1 MTDLA
6 LVYTL
11 VDDEHSSIEM
21 YIERVLMRSM
31 VVSIGSEEEERIL
44 SEFKALLDTDET
56 VEVLSFDQCILRGSK
71 ES

>member
-11 VDDEHSSIEM
+11 LDDKHSSIEM
-21 YIERVLMRSM
+21 FIDRVAMRSM
-31 VVSIGSEEEERIL
+31 VVSIGSEEEARIIQ
-44 SEFKALLDTDET
+44 EFKDLLDTDER
-56 VEVLSFDQCILRGSK
+56 VDIQSCDQVIFRGSK